1 MIFFFYLTLCSLII
15 LSLPAVSRALSS
27 LFSSV
32 LHSCNV
38 DITKRLSF
46 STRSLSRWDG
56 ASAWMSWEE
65 ENASWGILSGMF
77 LLTCLNFHHFWPSN
91 WPSIACAVFW
101 PSLADSVGL
110 PRRWYQWG
118 HHTPS
123 NKHLKCAGLVAQRTP
138 EQIITHLIRRTR
150 QDKHVWRV
158 RWLRHYWHTL
168 CLRNSS
174 SGSPLSFKQAWPT
187 RSAFSRSARDSSNLR
202 MRLPFV
208 SATCLHSKASC
219 IKAWSEQNTVTPS
232 ALSTISL
239 YRMVIFSSVENKQEL
254 EKRCGRGENFQW
266 RLP

>member
-1 MIFFFYLTLCSLII
+1 MWTS
-15 LSLPAVSRALSS
+15 PNAS
-27 LFSSV
+27 LFPPGV
-32 LHSCNV
+32 WA
-38 DITKRLSF
+38 DGMEPRLECPGRKKMHREESF
-46 STRSLSRWDG
+46 
-56 ASAWMSWEE
+56 
-65 ENASWGILSGMF
+65 SGMF

-254 EKRCGRGENFQW
+254 EKRCGRDENFQW